1 MNSNIENVEKMIIE
15 NLQNKI
21 YFNMSISYSEFLNLY
36 NPYKEI
42 VSEEEFAKILGIS
55 YDNLIIMKYRGT
67 RSKIKTSL
75 LENKVSEERLSQ
87 IKETLKSQGLENA
100 TIDYDK
106 FLQLYEQFKF
116 EMSEPEFA
124 QLIGISY
131 TNWSNMKNANSRAI
145 ILKSTSKPISEERKD
160 EIKQKIIKSG
170 YANKLIGYEEFL
182 QLFNQFKGEMIE
194 SDFAQLLGITYLNW
208 NNLKTGKRKV
218 RILKLNDEN
227 TVEEDKAIKS
237 SSIHSIEEIKQQ
249 VEMQISESS
258 TPIDVM
264 QMCLQAGMKRNQTLK
279 YCMDKFGLTK
289 IELLKMITQCLQD
302 KKTSKNAMEEN
313 RKNKDIGENKGS
325 DNKCI

>member
-75 LENKVSEERLSQ
+75 LENKVSDERLSQ

-182 QLFNQFKGEMIE
+182 QLFNQFKEEMIE

-208 NNLKTGKRKV
+208 NNLK
-218 RILKLNDEN
+218 
-227 TVEEDKAIKS
+227 
-237 SSIHSIEEIKQQ
+237 
-249 VEMQISESS
+249 SESS

-279 YCMDKFGLTK
+279 YCMDKFNLTK

>member
-1 MNSNIENVEKMIIE
+1 MNSNIENIEKMIIE

-21 YFNMSISYSEFLNLY
+21 YFNMSISYGEFLNLY

-42 VSEEEFAKILGIS
+42 VSEEEFARILGIS
-55 YDNLIIMKYRGT
+55 YDNLIILKYRGT
-67 RSKIKTSL
+67 RTKIKNTC
-75 LENKVSEERLSQ
+75 LENKVSNERLSQ
-87 IKETLKSQGLENA
+87 IREILKKQGLENA

-145 ILKSTSKPISEERKD
+145 ILKSVSKPISEERKA

-170 YANKLIGYEEFL
+170 YGNKLINYEEFL
-182 QLFNQFKGEMIE
+182 QLYSQFKEEMIE
-194 SDFAQLLGITYLNW
+194 SDFAQFLGISYLNW
-208 NNLKTGKRKV
+208 NNLRTGKRRI

-227 TVEEDKAIKS
+227 ETKEGKTIKS
-237 SSIHSIEEIKQQ
+237 PNSCNAHSIEEMQKQ
-249 VEMQISESS
+249 VEIQLKENS

-279 YCMDKFGLTK
+279 YCMNKFNLTK
-289 IELLKMITQCLQD
+289 IELLKMMTQGLQD
-302 KKTSKNAMEEN
+302 REASKNN
-313 RKNKDIGENKGS
+313 REREI
-325 DNKCI
+325 